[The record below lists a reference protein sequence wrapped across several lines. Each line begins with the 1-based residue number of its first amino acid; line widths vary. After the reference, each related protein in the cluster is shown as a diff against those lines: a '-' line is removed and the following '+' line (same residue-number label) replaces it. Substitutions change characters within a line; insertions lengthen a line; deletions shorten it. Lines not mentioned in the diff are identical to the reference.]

1 MIRFTSSPDKS
12 FKKDYAVEMQVTD
25 DLHINELME
34 FFSCFAKAMGY
45 APESVYKACEEY
57 LAQHE
62 FEINRNE
69 GDVA

>member
-1 MIRFTSSPDKS
+1 MIRFTSRPDKG
-12 FKKDYAVEMQVTD
+12 FKEDYAVEMQVTD

-34 FFSCFAKAMGY
+34 FFSCFVKAMGY
-45 APESVYKACEEY
+45 ANESVYKACKEY
-57 LAQHE
+57 LVQHS

>member
-1 MIRFTSSPDKS
+1 
-12 FKKDYAVEMQVTD
+12 MQVTD

-62 FEINRNE
+62 CEINRNE

>member
-1 MIRFTSSPDKS
+1 MIRFTSRPDKG
-12 FKKDYAVEMQVTD
+12 FKEDYAVEMQVTD

-45 APESVYKACEEY
+45 ANESVYKACKEY
-57 LAQHE
+57 LVQHS

>member
-45 APESVYKACEEY
+45 ANESVYKACKEY
-57 LAQHE
+57 LVQHS